1 MNKDID
7 LETVKIAN
15 QKYDV
20 ERLKRKSINK
30 EKQLIKGE
38 LYRSKRID
46 KRHIKRTGIVIASM
60 VIMVASSKMANKAE
74 VLDTYD
80 RVLEQEAKNELSYT
94 ESIDFLESHDLS
106 KKQIYDAYVDTID
119 SLDDEDYTFFGDRK
133 DGSHNETMPIDP
145 NSLVNLSDK
154 QKDAID
160 ELVEDEIE
168 EYKRGK

>member
-15 QKYDV
+15 HKYDI

-30 EKQLIKGE
+30 EKQIIYGE
-38 LYRSKRID
+38 LYRGKRID

-60 VIMVASSKMANKAE
+60 VLMLVSSKMANKAE

-80 RVLEQEAKNELSYT
+80 RVLKQEAKNELSYT
-94 ESIDFLESHDLS
+94 EAIDFLENHDLS
-106 KKQIYDAYVDTID
+106 KKQIYDTYIDTLE

-133 DGSHNETMPIDP
+133 DGTHNDTIPTDP
-145 NSLVNLSDK
+145 NNFVNLSEK
-154 QKDAID
+154 EKDTID
-160 ELVEDEIE
+160 VVVENRIE
-168 EYKRGK
+168 DYKRGK

>member
-1 MNKDID
+1 MQKEID
-7 LETVKIAN
+7 LTTAKIAN

-30 EKQLIKGE
+30 EKQLVKGE

-60 VIMVASSKMANKAE
+60 VIMLASSKMANKAE

-80 RVLEQEAKNELSYT
+80 RVLKQEAKNELSYS
-94 ESIDFLESHDLS
+94 ESVDFLESQDVSRHD
-106 KKQIYDAYVDTID
+106 IYNAYVDAYE
-119 SLDDEDYTFFGDRK
+119 SLEDENYNFFGDRK
-133 DGSHNETMPIDP
+133 DGSHNETMPMDF

-168 EYKRGK
+168 EYRRGK

>member
-15 QKYDV
+15 QKYDI

-30 EKQLIKGE
+30 EKQIIYGE
-38 LYRSKRID
+38 LYRGKRID

-60 VIMVASSKMANKAE
+60 VLMIASSKMANKAE

-80 RVLEQEAKNELSYT
+80 RVLKQEAKNELSYT
-94 ESIDFLESHDLS
+94 EAIDFLENHDLS
-106 KKQIYDAYVDTID
+106 KKQIYDTYIDTLE

-133 DGSHNETMPIDP
+133 DGTHNNTIPTDP
-145 NSLVNLSDK
+145 NNFVNLSEK
-154 QKDAID
+154 QKDTID
-160 ELVEDEIE
+160 VVVENRIE
-168 EYKRGK
+168 DYKRGK

>member
-15 QKYDV
+15 QKYDI

-30 EKQLIKGE
+30 EKQIIYGE
-38 LYRSKRID
+38 LYRGKRID

-60 VIMVASSKMANKAE
+60 VLMLVSSKMANKAE

-80 RVLEQEAKNELSYT
+80 RVLKQEAKNELSYT
-94 ESIDFLESHDLS
+94 EAIDFLENHDLS
-106 KKQIYDAYVDTID
+106 KKQIYDTYIDTLE

-133 DGSHNETMPIDP
+133 DGTHNDTIPTDP
-145 NSLVNLSDK
+145 NNFVNLSEK
-154 QKDAID
+154 EKDTID
-160 ELVEDEIE
+160 VVVENRIE
-168 EYKRGK
+168 DYKRGK

>member
-15 QKYDV
+15 QKYDI

-30 EKQLIKGE
+30 EKQIIYGE
-38 LYRSKRID
+38 LYRGKRID

-60 VIMVASSKMANKAE
+60 VLMLVSSKMANKAE

-80 RVLEQEAKNELSYT
+80 RVLKQEAKNELSYT
-94 ESIDFLESHDLS
+94 EAIDFLENHDLS
-106 KKQIYDAYVDTID
+106 KKQIYDTYIDTLE

-133 DGSHNETMPIDP
+133 DGTHNNTIPTDP
-145 NSLVNLSDK
+145 NNFVNLSEK
-154 QKDAID
+154 QKDTID
-160 ELVEDEIE
+160 VVVENRIE
-168 EYKRGK
+168 DYKRGK